1 MSLRLPTAAA
11 QSNVFMAAR
20 TPTMSSREIAD
31 LVESRHDDVKR
42 SIDRL
47 VERGVIAQPPMAD
60 EPGSDA
66 VGRARPTKIYRLGK
80 RDSYIVVAQLSP
92 AFTARLVDRWQEL
105 EVQLAPALPDL
116 SNPTTLKA
124 LLLQSLDSTI
134 ELQGRVAALAPKAD
148 ALDRLADTDGMILI
162 SDAAK
167 QLQMQIKELFAWLR
181 ANHWIFRRGH
191 SKRDIGHADKIAAGF
206 LAHKYRSIV
215 QGGETVL
222 KEQVYLTP
230 KGLARLAAIFGKQ
243 AT

>member
-1 MSLRLPTAAA
+1 
-11 QSNVFMAAR
+11 MAAGN
-20 TPTMSSREIAD
+20 PTMSSREIAD
-31 LVESRHDDVKR
+31 LLESRHDSVKR
-42 SIDRL
+42 AMERLRDRAVIRFTPSVETSHDGPGARDVEVYL
-47 VERGVIAQPPMAD
+47 V
-60 EPGSDA
+60 
-66 VGRARPTKIYRLGK
+66 GK

-105 EVQLAPALPDL
+105 EAKSAPALPDL

-181 ANHWIFRRGH
+181 ANRWIFRRGR
-191 SKRDIGHADKIAAGF
+191 SKRDIGHADKIAAGY

-230 KGLARLAAIFGKQ
+230 KGLARVAEILGQKPEVS
-243 AT
+243 

>member
-11 QSNVFMAAR
+11 QPSPFIAGGM
-20 TPTMSSREIAD
+20 PTMSSREIAE
-31 LVESRHDDVKR
+31 LVESRHDSVKR
-42 SIDRL
+42 TVERL
-47 VERGVIAQPPMAD
+47 VERRIISQPPLVDGPKSANGVATQ
-60 EPGSDA
+60 E
-66 VGRARPTKIYRLGK
+66 YLLGK

-105 EVQLAPALPDL
+105 EARLVPALPDL
-116 SNPTTLKA
+116 NNPATLKA

-134 ELQGRVAALAPKAD
+134 ELQSRVAALAPKAD

-181 ANHWIFRRGH
+181 ANRWIFRRGH
-191 SKRDIGHADKIAAGF
+191 SKRDIGHADKIRDGY

-230 KGLARLAAIFGKQ
+230 KGLTRLAEILGQKPEVS
-243 AT
+243 